1 MSARL
6 PAGRLLAV
14 LTGALLALWL
24 GCAAVLVTGCGEGER
39 TPGTP
44 PAAPAP
50 APAPGRAPAAP
61 AAAAPAAQ
69 LPFTTAEQCGRCH
82 TEIYE
87 EWKASYHGLA
97 MVDPLF
103 LDLSADVNKEEC
115 IRCHAPVPMR
125 EVDFLTPIARTEH
138 RDDAV
143 SCLSCHQS
151 GGSMAGPFEGCS
163 GQCNPVFDPD
173 QRDPVKMC
181 FGCHN
186 QHDTGNEWLAG
197 PWSPEAPEP
206 RTKPARTCLD
216 CHMPEVERPLVQGGP
231 PRKGRRHTWPG
242 GHDLAQLRKAATLEV
257 EVREAPGGGVRL
269 QAFVTNIGAGHYL
282 PTDARHR
289 SFDLYFR
296 LWDEAGKVV
305 LDPLDPNQQ
314 DRAQVAKYRKNYRG
328 SGLVD
333 TQIPPG
339 ARVSGLGDR
348 WKGYLD
354 LPAGAR
360 GRGEAWLVYRLSQA
374 DMLDASSLDDTL
386 PFQPYRARLVLRT
399 PFTYGGR

>member
-1 MSARL
+1 MNAARACL
-6 PAGRLLAV
+6 PCSLV
-14 LTGALLALWL
+14 LALVL
-24 GCAAVLVTGCGEGER
+24 AALASGCGEPAGE
-39 TPGTP
+39 GT
-44 PAAPAP
+44 
-50 APAPGRAPAAP
+50 GRAGAGDARAPQPPVAP
-61 AAAAPAAQ
+61 AAAAATPRDER
-69 LPFTTAEQCGRCH
+69 LPFTRAEQCGRCH
-82 TEIYE
+82 TDIYE

-103 LDLSADVNKEEC
+103 LDLSEGDGINKEEC
-115 IRCHAPVPMR
+115 IRCHAPVPIR
-125 EVDFLTPIARTEH
+125 EVDFVTPIARTEH
-138 RDDAV
+138 REDAI

-151 GGSMAGPFEGCS
+151 GTQVAGPFEGCV
-163 GQCNPVFDPD
+163 GECNPVYDPQ

-206 RTKPARTCLD
+206 RTKPAMTCLD
-216 CHMPEVERPLVQGGP
+216 CHMPEVERPLVQGGV

-269 QAFVTNIGAGHYL
+269 QGFVTNVGAGHYL

-296 LWDEAGKVV
+296 LWDADGRLV

-360 GRGEAWLVYRLSQA
+360 GRGEAWLVYRLTQA
-374 DMLDASSLDDTL
+374 DMLDASSLDDSL

-399 PFTYGGR
+399 PFIYGER